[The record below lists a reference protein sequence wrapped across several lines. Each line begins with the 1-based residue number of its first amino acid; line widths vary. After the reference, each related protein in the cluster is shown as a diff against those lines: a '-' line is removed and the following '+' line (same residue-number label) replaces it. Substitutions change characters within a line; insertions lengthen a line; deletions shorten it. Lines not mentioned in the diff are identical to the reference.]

1 MKNCP
6 NCSHILS
13 DEAVF
18 CSKCG
23 APIVQ
28 ESVQQTYIPAAPY
41 DHTPEFDPADIA
53 DNKIFAML
61 SYLSILVVIPLF
73 AVKGSPY
80 TDFHVRQGL
89 KLLILEAAA
98 AMLAVLLSWT
108 VVFAVAAV
116 VAEIIIVVLSLMGLF
131 SVGNNQAK
139 ELPIIRN
146 IKFFN

>member
-6 NCSHILS
+6 NCSSNLA
-13 DEAVF
+13 DNAVF
-18 CSKCG
+18 CSECG
-23 APIVQ
+23 APFAQGPVDP
-28 ESVQQTYIPAAPY
+28 EYIPSAPY
-41 DHTPEFDPADIA
+41 DHTVEFDPADIS

-108 VVFAVAAV
+108 VVFGIVAV
-116 VAEIIIVVLSLMGLF
+116 VAEVIIAVLSLMGLF

-139 ELPIIRN
+139 DLPIIRSM
-146 IKFFN
+146 KFFN